1 MLTTKL
7 RKLTTYT
14 RVCNKTTGT
23 MDSFPLPSHATS
35 WLKAKPFWSSAISE
49 VNEDMPVQ

>member
-14 RVCNKTTGT
+14 RVCKKTTDT
-23 MDSFPLPSHATS
+23 MDSFPLPSHVIS
-35 WLKAKPFWSSAISE
+35 WLKAKPFWSSAIFE
-49 VNEDMPVQ
+49 ANKDMPVW

>member
-7 RKLTTYT
+7 CKLT
-14 RVCNKTTGT
+14 RVYNKTTDT